1 MTLTQLKEHIIH
13 TLLAIY
19 PKDEIVS
26 FLYLLSEHYLN
37 LRRID
42 FSLQPN
48 HKITEIQWANFEA
61 AIDKLKKEEPI
72 QYIIGKTIF
81 YDESFMVN
89 HHVLIP
95 RPETEELVDWIIRDH
110 QNTKEPLKILDMGT
124 GSGCIPI
131 SLKKHL
137 RQSDVFAMDI
147 SEEALEVAKRNAEAL
162 DVSIHWLHEDIL
174 TIKSF
179 ETSLDIIVSNP
190 PYVRMLEKN
199 EMAPNV
205 LDNEPHLALFVEND
219 DALLFYRKI
228 ASFASTYLKD
238 TGILYF
244 EINQY
249 LGLETKVL
257 VEQFGFDV
265 VLKKDLNGNDRML
278 KATKRSI

>member
-1 MTLTQLKEHIIH
+1 MTLTRLKEYIIQ
-13 TLLAIY
+13 TLSGSY

-26 FLYLLSEHYLN
+26 FLYLLSEHYLD

-48 HKITEIQWANFEA
+48 HKITETQWAHLEEA
-61 AIDKLKKEEPI
+61 INRLKHEEPI
-72 QYIIGKTIF
+72 QYIMGKTQF
-81 YDESFMVN
+81 YDEFFTVN

-95 RPETEELVDWIIRDH
+95 RPETEELVDWIIKDH
-110 QNTKEPLKILDMGT
+110 QNSKESLKILDIGT

-137 RQSDVFAMDI
+137 AYSEVYAMDI
-147 SEEALEVAKRNAEAL
+147 SEEALAVAKNNAKAL
-162 DVSIHWLHEDIL
+162 EVSIHWLHEDIL
-174 TIKSF
+174 TAKSF
-179 ETSLDIIVSNP
+179 ETSLDVIVSNP
-190 PYVRMLEKN
+190 PYVRILEKN
-199 EMAPNV
+199 EMASNV
-205 LDNEPHLALFVEND
+205 LDNEPHLALFVADD

-228 ASFASTYLKD
+228 ASFASTYLKESG
-238 TGILYF
+238 TLYF

-249 LGLETKVL
+249 LGLETKAL

-278 KATKRSI
+278 KATKRNI